1 MPLKVTAF
9 THPEYDALRQRSE
22 TLAVWWGV
30 AHVFFVLFA
39 VLAVAMPFVLVLLAL
54 ISSDIPKERLLSVG
68 ISFSAACLIISALGF
83 CIRRFVSKKGRSF

>member
-1 MPLKVTAF
+1 MPLKITAF
-9 THPEYDALRQRSE
+9 THPEYGALRQRSE

-39 VLAVAMPFVLVLLAL
+39 VMAVAMPLAIALVSL
-54 ISSDIPKERLLSVG
+54 ICSDVSKERLLSVG
-68 ISFSAACLIISALGF
+68 ISSFAACFIISALGF

>member
-22 TLAVWWGV
+22 TLALWWGV
-30 AHVFFVLFA
+30 AHVLFVVF
-39 VLAVAMPFVLVLLAL
+39 VSMAVAMPLVLVLVAL
-54 ISSDIPKERLLSVG
+54 ISSDVPQDRLLSVG

-83 CIRRFVSKKGRSF
+83 CIRRYVGKKGCN

>member
-22 TLAVWWGV
+22 TLALWWGV
-30 AHVFFVLFA
+30 AHVFFVVFA
-39 VLAVAMPFVLVLLAL
+39 SMAAAMPLVLLLLAL
-54 ISSDIPKERLLSVG
+54 ISSDVPKERLLSVG

-83 CIRRFVSKKGRSF
+83 CIRRYVSKRGRSF

>member
-22 TLAVWWGV
+22 TLALWWGV
-30 AHVFFVLFA
+30 AHVFFVVFA
-39 VLAVAMPFVLVLLAL
+39 SMAAAMPLVLVLVAL
-54 ISSDIPKERLLSVG
+54 ISSDVPKGRPLSVG

-83 CIRRFVSKKGRSF
+83 CIRRYVSKRGRSF